1 MVALAVG
8 VAAALSFP
16 LLVVAVP
23 GRRQRRRE
31 RRMGARR
38 TDKIRLT
45 GED

>member
-16 LLVVAVP
+16 LLVVVVH
-23 GRRQRRRE
+23 GRRQSRRD

-38 TDKIRLT
+38 TDKIRLS
-45 GED
+45 DKD